1 MKRRIILMFCVLLLA
16 SAVQAAEP
24 FGGKR
29 NYMTFSL
36 GGYWPSGDLEVD
48 SGRDET
54 LNLGSIVVQYALH
67 GCCTDAHVKAHAH
80 TFRA

>member
-1 MKRRIILMFCVLLLA
+1 MKRRIILIFCVLFVA

-54 LNLGSIVVQYALH
+54 YDFGGGLLAFELGF
-67 GCCTDAHVKAHAH
+67 
-80 TFRA
+80 TF